1 MWKIFRRKNN
11 GLTKNIMKNNFR
23 FIFWGTPGLV
33 TPILNELKSAEMTPA
48 LIVAAPDKRRGRGLI
63 LTPPP
68 AKVWAEQ
75 NGIPVLQPEKLDSDF
90 IRQLSNVNCQLFI
103 VVAYGKILPQ
113 EIIDIPQQGTFNVHY
128 SLLPKYRGATP
139 VESAILNG
147 DKETGV
153 SIQKMVFKLD
163 AGAIVAE
170 EKVAIYDGETASA
183 LRGRLNDIAKKLL
196 VETIKKVISGTASYR
211 EQNQSGA
218 TYCKKIKKEDGLI
231 DLNDSAEINYRK
243 YLAYR
248 GWPGTYFFTEKK
260 GEKIRVIIKE
270 AEFTGGEFKI
280 KRILPEGGRE
290 MDYDSFLRNP

>member
-23 FIFWGTPGLV
+23 FVFFGTPELV
-33 TPILNELKSAEMTPA
+33 VPILDELKSAEMAPA
-48 LIVAAPDKRRGRGLI
+48 LIVTAPDKRKGRGLI
-63 LTPPP
+63 LTPPL

-75 NGIPVLQPEKLDSDF
+75 NGIPVLQPEKLDPDF
-90 IRQLSNVNCQLFI
+90 LYQLPTTNYQLFI

-113 EIIDIPQQGTFNVHY
+113 EIIDIPQYGTFNIHY

-153 SIQKMVFKLD
+153 AIQKMVFKLD

-183 LRGRLNDIAKKLL
+183 LRTRLNDIAKKLL
-196 VETIKKVISGTASYR
+196 VETIKKIILGMASYR
-211 EQNQSGA
+211 EQNHEKA

-231 DLNDSAEINYRK
+231 DLAGDPEENYRK
-243 YLAYR
+243 YLAYC
-248 GWPGTYFFTEKK
+248 GWPGIYFFTEKK
-260 GEKIRVIIKE
+260 GKKIRVIIKK
-270 AEFTGGEFKI
+270 AEFTGGKFKI
-280 KRILPEGGRE
+280 KRVLPEGGRE
-290 MDYDSFLRNP
+290 IEYESFLQ